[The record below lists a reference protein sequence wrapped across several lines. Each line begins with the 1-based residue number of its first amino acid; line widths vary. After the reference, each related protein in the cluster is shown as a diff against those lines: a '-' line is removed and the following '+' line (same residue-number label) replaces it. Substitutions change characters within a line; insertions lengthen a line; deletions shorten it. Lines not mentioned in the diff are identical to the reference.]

1 MTEKTIMR
9 KDLGG
14 KEIRDKLKGKSGQ
27 AYWSSLESIA
37 ETDEFSEL
45 ISREFPEQADQL
57 SDSQS
62 RRNFLKLMGASFA
75 FGGLSACTIQPQ
87 EKIVPQV
94 RAPEELIPGR
104 PSYFASA
111 YPDHGYAFGVVVE
124 SQMGRPVRIDGNIS
138 HPASLGGSKSVMQ
151 ASILDLYDPDRAQ
164 TVTNAGRLST
174 PSVFWQQLDQRLKMH
189 SEKNGKGLRLLT
201 QTTTS
206 PTEGGLLRAIEVK
219 YPEFKWHHYEPHGN
233 DRSKRG
239 SEIAFGKQL
248 SCDYDFTKA
257 QVIVSFSSDF
267 TSKGSTSARYSKHFA
282 MTRKVRDGQSTMN
295 RLYMAESSPTAT
307 GSMADHRWSMNSSAI
322 EALAI
327 QIAAELD
334 VPLSGNYV
342 IEEALPLSAVQAIV
356 EDLKAHKGNS
366 ILICGESCS
375 PEVHALVHSINRE
388 LGNVGSTVFYREN
401 AELGSLNQSDSF
413 SDLITDMENGEV
425 ETLIIL
431 DGNPLFHAPVDSGF
445 AEAFADIE
453 FRAHLTSH
461 VNETSRQCQW
471 QVAASHYLEAWGDLR
486 AFDGTVSIVQPLI
499 QPLYKTVSRLE
510 MLGFLAG
517 KAGVSGLDL
526 LKDHWEAHSLEAN
539 FAIFWRKTLHD
550 GIMAGTQF
558 PKLTP
563 KLRKIPIPAGF
574 GKLMEEDVVELQLLP
589 DPMIDDGRFAN
600 NGWLQESPRPIS
612 LLTWDNAALVSPKT
626 AKRLRLKKQRMA
638 DFRLGELS
646 LKLPVWILPGQAENV
661 ITVYTGFGQN
671 KLGRVANEAGFNAYL
686 LSTTEHPTGNTGLE
700 ASATFEEYK
709 LACTQDH
716 SKMTDGYERTDD
728 LGTST
733 FEDRKLIREST
744 FVEYKANPDFAH
756 EGVHD
761 PADDMTLYN
770 REDHKWDGAE
780 DKYAWGMVIDL
791 SVCGGCNACAI
802 ACQSENNIPVVGK
815 EQVLNGR
822 EMSWIRIDRYYKGEI
837 DNPRIVH
844 QPVTCMHCENA
855 PCEVVCP
862 VAATVH
868 SKEGLNSMIYNR
880 CVGTRYCANNCPYK
894 VRRFNFLQYADRE
907 SESLKL
913 QRNPNVTV
921 RSRGVMEKC
930 TYCVQRINQ
939 ARIES
944 KKSGIPIKDGQIK
957 TACEQACPSDA
968 IVFGNIND
976 SESRVS
982 KYKSNKL
989 NYGILTDLNTR
1000 PRTTYL
1006 AAIRNPNPAVEV

>member
-1 MTEKTIMR
+1 MRVKKKSWNFENILKDELKDFSHKIKYHKIKIDLEKAERERSQNYNNPLEGRSWKVENMQRNYI
-9 KDLGG
+9 
-14 KEIRDKLKGKSGQ
+14 KEACK
-27 AYWSSLESIA
+27 
-37 ETDEFSEL
+37 EFSSEDIIIVSDLDEIPSKEKINFIKSSDFKAVAPVAFEQALFHLNCKYLNLETWIGSVVVTKEL
-45 ISREFPEQADQL
+45 ID
-57 SDSQS
+57 
-62 RRNFLKLMGASFA
+62 K
-75 FGGLSACTIQPQ
+75 
-87 EKIVPQV
+87 
-94 RAPEELIPGR
+94 
-104 PSYFASA
+104 
-111 YPDHGYAFGVVVE
+111 
-124 SQMGRPVRIDGNIS
+124 
-138 HPASLGGSKSVMQ
+138 
-151 ASILDLYDPDRAQ
+151 
-164 TVTNAGRLST
+164 
-174 PSVFWQQLDQRLKMH
+174 
-189 SEKNGKGLRLLT
+189 
-201 QTTTS
+201 
-206 PTEGGLLRAIEVK
+206 
-219 YPEFKWHHYEPHGN
+219 YEPQIF
-233 DRSKRG
+233 R
-239 SEIAFGKQL
+239 
-248 SCDYDFTKA
+248 DYKGRISRFKEA
-257 QVIVSFSSDF
+257 GWSFSSFGGID
-267 TSKGSTSARYSKHFA
+267 
-282 MTRKVRDGQSTMN
+282 KVK
-295 RLYMAESSPTAT
+295 EKF
-307 GSMADHRWSMNSSAI
+307 
-322 EALAI
+322 EAF
-327 QIAAELD
+327 
-334 VPLSGNYV
+334 
-342 IEEALPLSAVQAIV
+342 
-356 EDLKAHKGNS
+356 
-366 ILICGESCS
+366 
-375 PEVHALVHSINRE
+375 VHQEYNKKEFL
-388 LGNVGSTVFYREN
+388 N
-401 AELGSLNQSDSF
+401 AEHIKKS
-413 SDLITDMENGEV
+413 
-425 ETLIIL
+425 
-431 DGNPLFHAPVDSGF
+431 
-445 AEAFADIE
+445 AE
-453 FRAHLTSH
+453 
-461 VNETSRQCQW
+461 
-471 QVAASHYLEAWGDLR
+471 
-486 AFDGTVSIVQPLI
+486 
-499 QPLYKTVSRLE
+499 
-510 MLGFLAG
+510 
-517 KAGVSGLDL
+517 SGLDL
-526 LKDHWEAHSLEAN
+526 LKDHWEAQSLEAN

-550 GIMAGTQF
+550 GVMAGTQF
-558 PKLTP
+558 PQLTP

-574 GKLMEEDVVELQLLP
+574 GKLTEEDVVELQLLP

-661 ITVYTGFGQN
+661 ITVHTGFGQK

-700 ASATFEEYK
+700 ASATFEEYN

-716 SKMTDGYERTDD
+716 SKMTDGYERTDE

-744 FVEYKANPDFAH
+744 FAEYKANPDFAH

-791 SVCGGCNACAI
+791 TVCGGCNACAI

-822 EMSWIRIDRYYKGEI
+822 EMSWVRIDRYFKGEI
-837 DNPRIVH
+837 DDPRIVH
-844 QPVTCMHCENA
+844 QPVACMHCENA

-894 VRRFNFLQYADRE
+894 VRRFNFLQYSDRE
-907 SESLKL
+907 TESLKL

-939 ARIES
+939 ARIEA
-944 KKSGIPIKDGQIK
+944 KKSGNPIKDGDVCIP
-957 TACEQACPSDA
+957 CENACPSDA

-1006 AAIRNPNPAVEV
+1006 AAIRNPNPEIEV